1 MKGLFITFEGG
12 EGAGKSTQSKLLYEY
27 LLQLKI
33 PVLLLREPGGTPIG
47 EKIRS
52 IIIDPENAEMLSVTE
67 ALLYAAARAQLVSQ
81 VIKPALS
88 EGKIV
93 ICDRYIDS
101 SFAYQAFG
109 RGLGLETIEKI
120 NSYAIDGL
128 WPDITFYMRLAPE
141 AGFKRKKG
149 TVFDRLEKENSE
161 FHRLVFEGFEKA
173 ADIYKNRF
181 KTINADVSERE
192 IHETIIDI
200 VNVLIK
206 SNAYDK

>member
-27 LLQLKI
+27 LLKFEI

-52 IIIDPENAEMLSVTE
+52 IIIDPENSEMLSVTE

-109 RGLGLETIEKI
+109 RGLGLDAIEKI
-120 NSYAIDGL
+120 NSYAIGGL
-128 WPDITFYMRLAPE
+128 WPDITFYMRLSPE
-141 AGFKRKKG
+141 IGFRRKKG

-173 ADIYKNRF
+173 ADIYKERF
-181 KTINADVSERE
+181 RPINADASERE

-200 VNVLIK
+200 VNQLIK
-206 SNAYDK
+206 PIK

>member
-27 LLQLKI
+27 LLKSEI

-52 IIIDPENAEMLSVTE
+52 IIIDPENSEMLSVTE

-109 RGLGLETIEKI
+109 RGLGLDAIEKI
-120 NSYAIDGL
+120 NSYAIDGF
-128 WPDITFYMRLAPE
+128 WPDITFYMRLSPE
-141 AGFKRKKG
+141 VGFKRKKG

-173 ADIYKNRF
+173 ADIYKERF
-181 KTINADVSERE
+181 RLINADASERE

-200 VNVLIK
+200 VNQLIRA
-206 SNAYDK
+206 N